1 MDHFKFINLASSS
14 SGNCYYLELD
24 RDNEFKPFK
33 LILEA
38 GISWKDFIKKTVEN
52 HINASEIDAC
62 VITHNH
68 MDHVRGAIDMLKRG
82 FKVYG
87 NKYITIDKYR
97 LNANETKY
105 IGANIAITP
114 FEVMHDAPDSL
125 GFVIMTP
132 KLKILFVND
141 CKYFKADL
149 STIKFDYV
157 FIEANHDGQVLHYAK
172 MDAVAKNDK
181 PNIKRYE
188 RLLDSHMSIAN
199 TIKTLKTLDLS
210 ECKAIFLMHLSDRHA
225 NENIFKARVKE
236 ELKINCFVCKKN
248 GGIL

>member
-24 RDNEFKPFK
+24 RGPDFKPFK
-33 LILEA
+33 LLLEI

-52 HINASEIDAC
+52 RINAADIDVC
-62 VITHNH
+62 LITHSH
-68 MDHVRGAIDMLKRG
+68 SDHCRGAIDLIKRG
-82 FKVYG
+82 YKVYG
-87 NKYITIDKYR
+87 NEHVTIDKYR
-97 LNANETKY
+97 LKAKETKF
-105 IGANIAITP
+105 IGANISVTP
-114 FEVMHDAPDSL
+114 FEVMHDAPDPL
-125 GFVIMTP
+125 GYVIMTP
-132 KLKILFVND
+132 TLKILFVMD

-149 STIKFDYV
+149 STMKFDYV
-157 FIEANHDGQVLHYAK
+157 FIEANYDGQILHYAK
-172 MDAVAKNDK
+172 QDALAKNDK

-188 RLLDSHMSIAN
+188 RLFDSHMSIAN

-210 ECKAIFLMHLSDRHA
+210 NCKAIFLMHLSDRHA
-225 NENIFKARVKE
+225 NENIFKTRVKE